1 VSTYVPGAGGT
12 LPWFLGR
19 ERRARAAQ
27 GAGCGVWQHCE
38 CVRFDAGA
46 AGAAARFLCEVCRL
60 GRADPF
66 WRPVNLALAAPA
78 RLQHAPGRPVRPGGA
93 SDEWVSHVRRDFSLP
108 HALVD
113 SLRATQDC
121 QLQARAPCVPA
132 RARPRALCA
141 RPRPV
146 CPPAPCAPARAA
158 AHL

>member
-1 VSTYVPGAGGT
+1 M
-12 LPWFLGR
+12 
-19 ERRARAAQ
+19 RAAQ

-46 AGAAARFLCEVCRL
+46 AGPAARFLCEVCRL

-121 QLQARAPCVPA
+121 QLQARARPPARPMCPPAPCVPA
-132 RARPRALCA
+132 RAPSGQA
-141 RPRPV
+141 RSPWLLV
-146 CPPAPCAPARAA
+146 
-158 AHL
+158 